1 MKHDHKADFVA
12 ALGKNLRENSR
23 EEIFGLVYDGEMEGL
38 ETVVILFTN
47 GSTKTVNVTADSC
60 VAIMLDVAKAL
71 IY

>member
-47 GSTKTVNVTADSC
+47 GNTKTVNVTADSC
-60 VAIMLDVAKAL
+60 IGIMMDVAKAL
-71 IY
+71 L

>member
-23 EEIFGLVYDGEMEGL
+23 EEIFGLTYDEDSDGFEAV
-38 ETVVILFTN
+38 TILFTSGN
-47 GSTKTVNVTADSC
+47 TKTVNITADSC
-60 VAIMLDVAKAL
+60 IGIMQDVAKAL

>member
-47 GSTKTVNVTADSC
+47 GNTKTVNVTGDSC
-60 VAIMLDVAKAL
+60 IAIMKDVAKAIL
-71 IY
+71 